1 MIQSTNIGK
10 IIVKFE
16 NKTVE
21 IWFYIDKKV
30 YNNSLT
36 INLLI
41 INLTINLTINN

>member
-10 IIVKFE
+10 IIAKFE

-41 INLTINLTINN
+41 INLTINLIINN